1 MIFDYMKEGGRCME
15 GVKKTEGTLRVC
27 VMSELKNVMWVL
39 NSQHRTGDSKRKTE
53 LEVNMGETHHHL
65 TTM

>member
-1 MIFDYMKEGGRCME
+1 ME